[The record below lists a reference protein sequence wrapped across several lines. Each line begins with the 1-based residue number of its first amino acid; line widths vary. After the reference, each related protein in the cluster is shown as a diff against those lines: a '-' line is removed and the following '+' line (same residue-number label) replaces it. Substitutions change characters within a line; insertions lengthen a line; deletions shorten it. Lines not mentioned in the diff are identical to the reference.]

1 MYFDE
6 KEIDLCHALV
16 DALRRDYVDFVE
28 LLMNYGTSLEK
39 LTLND
44 LEQLYASAEVCLI
57 LNLHIYIPIMS
68 PLFNY

>member
-57 LNLHIYIPIMS
+57 LNLHKYIPIMS

>member
-1 MYFDE
+1 MLLLIIYFDE

-57 LNLHIYIPIMS
+57 LNLHIYI
-68 PLFNY
+68 FY